1 MLELLSQLVVMMMMM
16 MGARTRTLRF
26 TCVTSRWTRDPEA
39 QVLPWSQVSL
49 NASPIKGN
57 RVLLCFFSRVKNF
70 PKRLASRSVSLFLV
84 LGAFV
89 VFF

>member
-1 MLELLSQLVVMMMMM
+1 MCAELLSQLVVMMMM

-57 RVLLCFFSRVKNF
+57 S
-70 PKRLASRSVSLFLV
+70 
-84 LGAFV
+84 FV
-89 VFF
+89 VFFFPALKTFPNVWLAVALASSWFLELL